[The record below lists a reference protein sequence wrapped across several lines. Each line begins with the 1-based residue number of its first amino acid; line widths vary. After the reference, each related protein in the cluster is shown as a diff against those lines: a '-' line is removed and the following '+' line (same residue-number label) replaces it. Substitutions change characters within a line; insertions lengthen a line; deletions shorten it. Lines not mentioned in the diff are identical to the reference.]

1 MMYNYS
7 KKPTG
12 TWTIAALICAAAGA
26 GILFISMAQ
35 GIGVGGDATI
45 YITSARNLLAG
56 KGLGLI
62 NAAGEFRL
70 IPYFPPFYSLVLA
83 FFGLFTSNLSLVAM
97 ILNMVLFAGL
107 IYLVTIWTERVSEEI
122 FPGVLLGL
130 LLGGSPILVPAYSWA
145 MSEPLAVFLGF
156 AGLIL
161 LEKSLIE
168 DQRVGFWCSAV
179 LLGLSFLTRYSS
191 AAFIGAAVLLILC
204 FEGETFKGRFFGAFF
219 YGLVS
224 VVPMIVWLV
233 IDYTQTNTVSSRS
246 MLSGQ
251 TAALWAAFLPKIKHV
266 FTLWIL
272 PESMTAVM
280 PGFLAAIISIF
291 VVVFAVGTLAGAVIA
306 LRGGTRYP
314 RYARMFFLLSAFV
327 LLYLLLIVYVS
338 LKTYPPITI
347 NTRMLLPV
355 YVGVFWMIYLLFAL
369 FGEYNHRISRT
380 FVFNTAL
387 FLFMIFSCYRG
398 VRIANQNAIDGL
410 GYNSTAWKG
419 SQTVA
424 YIREN
429 LPEDAEIVTNEETA
443 LLYLMDRRTW
453 PMHEVYVNEPDAEYY
468 AYESDY
474 GIENDSSRQVF
485 RKGGAYLVVFDTF
498 EAQMGDIY
506 GEDTAERISRLF
518 ENLDMIFKGDDGRI
532 KSRKEDG
539 KCIS

>member
-12 TWTIAALICAAAGA
+12 TWIIAALICAAAGA

-45 YITSARNLLAG
+45 YITCARNLLAG

-83 FFGLFTSNLSLVAM
+83 FFGLFTSNLTLVAA

-107 IYLVTIWTERVSEEI
+107 IYLVTIWTERVSEEL
-122 FPGVLLGL
+122 FPAVLLGL
-130 LLGGSPILVPAYSWA
+130 LLAGSPILVPAYSWA

-161 LEKSLIE
+161 LEKSLVE
-168 DQRVGFWCSAV
+168 DLRFGFWCSAL

-191 AAFIGAAVLLILC
+191 AAFIGAAVLLIFC
-204 FEGETFKGRFFGAFF
+204 FEGESFKNRFFRAFL

-224 VVPMIVWLV
+224 VIPMIVWLV
-233 IDYTQTNTVSSRS
+233 IDFKLTNTVASRS
-246 MLSGQ
+246 MLSGR
-251 TAALWAAFLPKIKHV
+251 TAELWAAFLPKIRHV
-266 FTLWIL
+266 FTLWLL

-280 PGFLAAIISIF
+280 PGFLAAFISIF

-306 LRGGTRYP
+306 MRGGTRYP
-314 RYARMFFLLSAFV
+314 RYARMFFLLSAFT

-338 LKTYPPITI
+338 LNTYPPITI

-355 YVGVFWMIYLLFAL
+355 YISVFWMIYLLFAL

-387 FLFMIFSCYRG
+387 FLFMIFTCYRG

-410 GYNSTAWKG
+410 GYNSTAWKE
-419 SQTVA
+419 SETVA

-443 LLYLMDRRTW
+443 LLYLLDRRTW

-468 AYESDY
+468 AYESDF

-485 RKGGAYLVVFDTF
+485 REGRAYLAVFDTF
-498 EAQMGDIY
+498 EDQMAEIY
-506 GEDTAERISRLF
+506 GEDTKERISCLF
-518 ENLDMIFKGDDGRI
+518 ENLELLFDGDDGMIYVR
-532 KSRKEDG
+532 
-539 KCIS
+539 